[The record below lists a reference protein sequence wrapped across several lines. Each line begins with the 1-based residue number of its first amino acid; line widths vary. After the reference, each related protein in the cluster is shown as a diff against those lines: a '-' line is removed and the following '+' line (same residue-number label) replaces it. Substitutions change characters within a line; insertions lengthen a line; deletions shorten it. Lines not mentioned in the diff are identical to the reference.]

1 MKMPPTI
8 DSANNGQAVITAKR
22 QALKAAMLTTD
33 GQKVVTPFLGTH
45 TDIDTLP
52 MHTLDAAFIGASEL
66 IKQHNNAKGVRTGIS
81 TKDFGR
87 AAPTIDQINQQNR
100 EFWGKK

>member
-1 MKMPPTI
+1 MVRKL
-8 DSANNGQAVITAKR
+8 SALSWA
-22 QALKAAMLTTD
+22 
-33 GQKVVTPFLGTH
+33 H

-66 IKQHNNAKGVRTGIS
+66 IKQHNNAKGVRTGVS

-87 AAPTIDQINQQNR
+87 PAPTIDQINQQNR
-100 EFWGKK
+100 EFWSKK